1 MKLRRVTP
9 GIVFW
14 EHRVTDDEP
23 SLVKRCLAG
32 DSASIRQLI
41 ARYESDVFGL
51 SMRVLAHRQDA
62 EDVTQETFVRVFRSL
77 KRWDSARPLRP
88 WILRIAFNRCRTW
101 MSQRARR
108 PELVDYLQET
118 AGKEVPDD
126 AAELAGEIQISL
138 LALRPEFRSVFV
150 MFHDQGMSY
159 EEIAEVHERPVG
171 TIKTWLHRT
180 RMEVL
185 NHLRKRGMVPDEVN
199 TNKTVGE

>member
-1 MKLRRVTP
+1 M
-9 GIVFW
+9 
-14 EHRVTDDEP
+14 TDDEP

-32 DSASIRQLI
+32 ESASVRHLI
-41 ARYESDVFGL
+41 GRYESDVFGL
-51 SMRVLAHRQDA
+51 CMRVLTHRQDA

-77 KRWDSARPLRP
+77 RRWDNTRPLRP

-101 MSQRARR
+101 ISQRARR

-126 AAELAGEIQISL
+126 AGELAGEIQLSL
-138 LALRPEFRSVFV
+138 HKLRPEFRSVFV
-150 MFHDQGMSY
+150 MFHEQGMSY

-185 NHLRKRGMVPDEVN
+185 DYLRKRGLVPDEMN
-199 TNKTVGE
+199 SNKTVGE